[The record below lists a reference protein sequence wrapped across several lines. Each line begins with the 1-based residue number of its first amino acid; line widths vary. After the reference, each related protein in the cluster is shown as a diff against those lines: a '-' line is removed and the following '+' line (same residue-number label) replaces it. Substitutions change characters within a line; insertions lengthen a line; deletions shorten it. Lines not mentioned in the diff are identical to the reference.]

1 MSLLVKA
8 VLVALVTWLTFFDKY
23 CTQFFT
29 YRPIV
34 IGPII
39 GLIMGD
45 LKMGLMV
52 GCTIELMFL
61 GQVFVGTA
69 LPPEETFSTIIA
81 TGICLH
87 FRKHRGRTG
96 NRAAACNF
104 RANGHVLQKY
114 GALCMDSAQAGGR
127 C

>member
-61 GQVFVGTA
+61 GQVFVDGTFA
-69 LPPEETFSTIIA
+69 
-81 TGICLH
+81 GGDVQHHHCNCICMYL
-87 FRKHRGRTG
+87 RQYGGCAG
-96 NRAAACNF
+96 NRTAACNSGADVNVF
-104 RANGHVLQKY
+104 PEY
-114 GALCMDSAQAGGR
+114 GALRVDPAQAGGR

>member
-34 IGPII
+34 SADYRTDH
-39 GLIMGD
+39 GD

-61 GQVFVGTA
+61 GQVFVGDGTSA
-69 LPPEETFSTIIA
+69 
-81 TGICLH
+81 GGDVQHHHCNCICMYL
-87 FRKHRGRTG
+87 RQYGGCAG
-96 NRAAACNF
+96 NRTAACNSGADGNVF
-104 RANGHVLQKY
+104 PEY
-114 GALCMDSAQAGGR
+114 GALRVDPAQAGGR